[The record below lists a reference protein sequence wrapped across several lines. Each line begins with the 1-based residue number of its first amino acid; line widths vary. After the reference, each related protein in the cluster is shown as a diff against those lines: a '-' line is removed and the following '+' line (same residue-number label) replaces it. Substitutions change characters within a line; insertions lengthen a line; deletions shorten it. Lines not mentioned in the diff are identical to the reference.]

1 MRSSVASFL
10 VTVALLGGT
19 FLVCRWT
26 ERSRPSELARPLET
40 IDREINGWTVDGT
53 QPLAPNVLRR
63 LVPTSYLS
71 RDYQKDNQHLGLFI
85 AYYSQQRAGESMH
98 SPKHC
103 LPGSGWEI
111 WKHEPAT
118 LEVGLRRVEINE
130 YFIQKSGERM
140 LVLYWYQ
147 SRDRVIANEYL
158 GKLLLIR
165 DTVRDGETAGAI
177 ARITVADRPDV
188 ATDALGFSARIVQ
201 QMQACFR
208 M

>member
-1 MRSSVASFL
+1 MRSPLASFL
-10 VTVALLGGT
+10 ATAALLGGT
-19 FLVCRWT
+19 LLVCRWT
-26 ERSRPSELARPLET
+26 ARPRPSELARPLDT
-40 IDREINGWTVDGT
+40 IDREIDGWTVDGT
-53 QPLAPNVLRR
+53 PPLAPGVVQR

-71 RDYQKDNQHLGLFI
+71 RDYRKDSQHLGLFI

-118 LEVGLRRVEINE
+118 LAVGGRRVDINK
-130 YFIQKSGERM
+130 YYVQKTGDRM

-158 GKLLLIR
+158 GKILLIR
-165 DTVRDGETAGAI
+165 DTVRDGNTAGAI
-177 ARITVADRPDV
+177 ARIVVADQPDV
-188 ATDALGFSARIVQ
+188 AAAALDFSARIVQ
-201 QMQACFR
+201 QLQDCFR
-208 M
+208 L